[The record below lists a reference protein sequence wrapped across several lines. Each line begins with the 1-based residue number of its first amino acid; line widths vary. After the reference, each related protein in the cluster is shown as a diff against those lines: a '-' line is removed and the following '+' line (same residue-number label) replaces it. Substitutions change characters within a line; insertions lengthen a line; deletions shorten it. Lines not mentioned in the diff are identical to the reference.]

1 MNPADLLFL
10 AFALS
15 VDAFVVAFSFGLII
29 KKNRFRNG
37 MEISLATGGGQ
48 FLMPVLGF
56 FLTGTVHGYIAEW
69 DHWLGFAVFTILGIN
84 VIREGRNHRTNKELP
99 DVSSLTAFTL
109 LGVRHSHQHR
119 RPRSGHQHLPFLCPM
134 RGLPAVPRGIPT
146 RGSHWNHHLPLHG
159 CRLFPGPQT
168 APVPLFP
175 SGSWCGN
182 HPHRPGSENALRPYV
197 LTPGMAE
204 VFHSI
209 TEKNALI
216 QP

>member
-84 VIREGRNHRTNKELP
+84 VIREGRNPRTNKELP

-109 LGVRHSHQHR
+109 LGVGIATSIDALVAGISIYLSSVQCGASPPFHAVF
-119 RPRSGHQHLPFLCPM
+119 LPAAVIGTTTFLCTAAGFFLA
-134 RGLPAVPRGIPT
+134 RK
-146 RGSHWNHHLPLHG
+146 LH
-159 CRLFPGPQT
+159 R
-168 APVPLFP
+168 FP
-175 SGSWCGN
+175 S
-182 HPHRPGSENALRPYV
+182 
-197 LTPGMAE
+197 
-204 VFHSI
+204 FHLEAGAGI
-209 TEKNALI
+209 ILI
-216 QP
+216 GLGVKMLCDHMC

>member
-56 FLTGTVHGYIAEW
+56 FLTGNRTRLHSGMGPLA
-69 DHWLGFAVFTILGIN
+69 GIC
-84 VIREGRNHRTNKELP
+84 RLHHTGDQRHPGGLEPQDEQGTARRLFPDGLHPAGR
-99 DVSSLTAFTL
+99 
-109 LGVRHSHQHR
+109 RHSHQHR
-119 RPRSGHQHLPFLCPM
+119 RPCSGHQHLPFLRPM

-146 RGSHWNHHLPLHG
+146 RGSHWSHHLPLHG

-168 APVPLFP
+168 APVPLFS

-209 TEKNALI
+209 TDKNAPI

>member
-84 VIREGRNHRTNKELP
+84 VIREGWNHRTNKELP

-109 LGVRHSHQHR
+109 LGVGIATSIDALVAGISIYLPR
-119 RPRSGHQHLPFLCPM
+119 RSTRYSYPRQSLEPPPSSA
-134 RGLPAVPRGIPT
+134 RLPAFSWPANCT
-146 RGSHWNHHLPLHG
+146 GSPL
-159 CRLFPGPQT
+159 
-168 APVPLFP
+168 
-175 SGSWCGN
+175 
-182 HPHRPGSENALRPYV
+182 
-197 LTPGMAE
+197 
-204 VFHSI
+204 SI
-209 TEKNALI
+209 WKLVRESSSSAWE
-216 QP
+216 

>member
-99 DVSSLTAFTL
+99 GTL
-109 LGVRHSHQHR
+109 
-119 RPRSGHQHLPFLCPM
+119 F
-134 RGLPAVPRGIPT
+134 
-146 RGSHWNHHLPLHG
+146 
-159 CRLFPGPQT
+159 
-168 APVPLFP
+168 
-175 SGSWCGN
+175 
-182 HPHRPGSENALRPYV
+182 
-197 LTPGMAE
+197 
-204 VFHSI
+204 
-209 TEKNALI
+209 
-216 QP
+216 